1 VGVRRGSV
9 DRQSPGLA
17 EDAAG
22 TFKAQLNQYT
32 GNNAKNR
39 AMSSDDMVIYELL
52 KRRGDEQAHHE
63 GILETIDLLYKGLNE
78 KEIAELTNYGR
89 QFHGMGNDIRNLV
102 NIPKSLHIGK
112 EGIHPWAI
120 KKGYQ
125 YHSKT
130 KPKNVV
136 EDVVD
141 ASEMPLEYRKHIL
154 KKYLTETVPEMKDK
168 IDDILIAHPSMHE
181 KLDMS
186 AVREAELDENADIY
200 GSALDDLLDYMKEEE
215 KATRMAGKAM
225 DEDMMRQY
233 LEAGEDLQAT
243 GQVIGR
249 KPIVVNADE
258 GANVYVRTNGNGN
271 GKGNGHVTMQREYN
285 RN

>member
-1 VGVRRGSV
+1 
-9 DRQSPGLA
+9 
-17 EDAAG
+17 
-22 TFKAQLNQYT
+22 
-32 GNNAKNR
+32 
-39 AMSSDDMVIYELL
+39 MSSDDMVIYELL

-154 KKYLTETVPEMKDK
+154 KKYLTETVPKMKDK

-186 AVREAELDENADIY
+186 AVREAELDETSDIY

-215 KATRMAGKAM
+215 PTRMAG
-225 DEDMMRQY
+225 DMFKDVSADDMAAFGQIS
-233 LEAGEDLQAT
+233 GE
-243 GQVIGR
+243 

-258 GANVYVRTNGNGN
+258 GANVYVHTNGNGN
-271 GKGNGHVTMQREYN
+271 GQSHARMQKAFNERD
-285 RN
+285 